1 MRLCLLLAVF
11 SLCRLSTGDNF
22 THFQLRVSETVFPPP
37 LEIPPDINV
46 RDEFALSIETP
57 DLQNIQ
63 KSKLILGNGL
73 KVYIVSDPG
82 IVYAGAALSVETG
95 NWRDPPGVSG
105 LGLYRRKNCLINST
119 LYGTYAFYGV
129 RGVPW

>member
-1 MRLCLLLAVF
+1 MRLYPLFAVF
-11 SLCRLSTGDNF
+11 SFCGLSTGHTF
-22 THFQLRVSETVFPPP
+22 TKRELRVPETVFPPP
-37 LEIPPDINV
+37 LEILPDINV
-46 RDEFALSIETP
+46 QDEFALSIETP

-105 LGLYRRKNCLINST
+105 LGI
-119 LYGTYAFYGV
+119 
-129 RGVPW
+129 